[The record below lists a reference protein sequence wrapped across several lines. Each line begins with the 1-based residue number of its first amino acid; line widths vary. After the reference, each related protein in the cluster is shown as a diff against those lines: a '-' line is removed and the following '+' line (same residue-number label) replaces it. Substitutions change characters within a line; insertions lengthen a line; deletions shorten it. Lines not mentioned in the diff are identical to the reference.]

1 MTGPSGST
9 GPGAWPG
16 LGFDPAPGEVTAV
29 DWLTS
34 GLIGASRTLLGA
46 RDTLDVVRTAPGG
59 WEGDAARAFIA
70 KVGQLPEQLGAAH
83 ASLDKAASA
92 LHRWQATLEQLQ
104 GRARDLEARA
114 VAARRQLHE
123 ASAAAE
129 AARRAP
135 DLALAGRHFDIDA
148 ELTDAQARLN
158 SALTAVDDADRRLES
173 ARAGLEQLISEGRR
187 LLAEHGTAA
196 DSAATAVLGSIEG
209 LAPSEPGW
217 LDEADDWFV
226 ENAERVGDVAGVV
239 SAVAG
244 TLALLPPLTAV
255 AAPVALVSGAVALG
269 AHGVGINEKGSWGE
283 PGSWV
288 TLAGDGLG
296 MVPAVGALGK
306 AAGAGME
313 AARVGGGLAAGTGRV
328 KLASTSMARGAR
340 AFGRVFRAE
349 ALQPDASPVF
359 ERLGEATAQRWSGN
373 ARIIGKL
380 EQGVASVGPQ
390 MPTVD
395 SWAHPSGEGEYL
407 KDPAGTVGTLVSG
420 AQSPLYERSA
430 GLSADLRSFVRAV
443 R

>member
-1 MTGPSGST
+1 PAGTVRAAAGRSRPAPGGAGRARRGDPGPTGHPGPGRCLRAVPPGLAVRHVSDPPQRRPGRCRPGHHGRRLPAARAGRGAVVRQPPTSGSRLRPGLDPALDPAPDAGPHPGPDVGPGRRRGESRAVTGPSGST

-135 DLALAGRHFDIDA
+135 DLALAGRHFDLDA
-148 ELTDAQARLN
+148 EPTDAQARLN

-173 ARAGLEQLISEGRR
+173 ARAGLERLISEGRR

-196 DSAATAVLGSIEG
+196 
-209 LAPSEPGW
+209 
-217 LDEADDWFV
+217 
-226 ENAERVGDVAGVV
+226 
-239 SAVAG
+239 
-244 TLALLPPLTAV
+244 
-255 AAPVALVSGAVALG
+255 
-269 AHGVGINEKGSWGE
+269 
-283 PGSWV
+283 
-288 TLAGDGLG
+288 
-296 MVPAVGALGK
+296 
-306 AAGAGME
+306 
-313 AARVGGGLAAGTGRV
+313 
-328 KLASTSMARGAR
+328 
-340 AFGRVFRAE
+340 
-349 ALQPDASPVF
+349 
-359 ERLGEATAQRWSGN
+359 
-373 ARIIGKL
+373 
-380 EQGVASVGPQ
+380 
-390 MPTVD
+390 
-395 SWAHPSGEGEYL
+395 
-407 KDPAGTVGTLVSG
+407 
-420 AQSPLYERSA
+420 
-430 GLSADLRSFVRAV
+430 
-443 R
+443 